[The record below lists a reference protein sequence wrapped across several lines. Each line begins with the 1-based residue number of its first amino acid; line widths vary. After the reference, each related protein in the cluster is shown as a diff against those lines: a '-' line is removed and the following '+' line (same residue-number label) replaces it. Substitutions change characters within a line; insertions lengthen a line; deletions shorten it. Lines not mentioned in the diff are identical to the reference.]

1 MLARGAGVAV
11 GDEVGG
17 AAGEILEGPPLLRE
31 LGDEERPPGS
41 TKLGRGIMQEEEF
54 TQLDQVAK
62 KNDVI

>member
-41 TKLGRGIMQEEEF
+41 TK
-54 TQLDQVAK
+54 
-62 KNDVI
+62 